1 MLTPKR
7 EDALLVGSI
16 IDSDYDGEHKIF
28 DMRENERLTYSEAK
42 DYTKIKWQHG
52 YYMTQ
57 KNGKKLNEMFDME
70 KRIRCMAKN
79 IRVCGGRRQ

>member
-1 MLTPKR
+1 
-7 EDALLVGSI
+7 
-16 IDSDYDGEHKIF
+16 
-28 DMRENERLTYSEAK
+28 MRENERLTYSEAK